1 MQLLGYMDVCHGV
14 TMQLLRCSEWLLA
27 CFYVV
32 ARALL
37 CSYSAVLES
46 VAMRLL
52 GCSEWVLGC
61 CYVVAKI
68 LLHSVRKSYIL
79 LSGC

>member
-37 CSYSAVLES
+37 CSYSAVF
-46 VAMRLL
+46 
-52 GCSEWVLGC
+52 
-61 CYVVAKI
+61 
-68 LLHSVRKSYIL
+68 
-79 LSGC
+79 